1 MEDELFL
8 IELYKKFSYSLHI
21 VLGISI
27 IIFLILS
34 WYFIVYFIIAKKI
47 RQRNRA
53 VLFRLE
59 FHGLCLQNKV

>member
-1 MEDELFL
+1 MTN
-8 IELYKKFSYSLHI
+8 
-21 VLGISI
+21 
-27 IIFLILS
+27 
-34 WYFIVYFIIAKKI
+34 KI